1 MSKICRKHF
10 KHFAEC
16 PDITV
21 NLWMKCL
28 SYWAA
33 HSKKTAF
40 FPMLAIPVISS
51 ETQRKSVGL
60 GKTGA
65 NVFKDGWESPWDATL
80 KKASSTT
87 HSNAWLCLI
96 FLCQI
101 KDKHLSRHCRELL
114 IRRSLP
120 AKLTVRRR
128 SAYMSGLC
136 RRAFFQKSFQRKW
149 GPQNQRYPII

>member
-10 KHFAEC
+10 KHLAEC

-65 NVFKDGWESPWDATL
+65 NVFKDGWESPGMLLL
-80 KKASSTT
+80 KKTSSTT
-87 HSNAWLCLI
+87 HSNAWLCLTFCAKSKTSI
-96 FLCQI
+96 YRATVVNFSYEGVYLQSWLFAEDRRTCQGCAGQLSSRRVFKENGGHKI
-101 KDKHLSRHCRELL
+101 KD
-114 IRRSLP
+114 IP
-120 AKLTVRRR
+120 
-128 SAYMSGLC
+128 
-136 RRAFFQKSFQRKW
+136 
-149 GPQNQRYPII
+149 

>member
-10 KHFAEC
+10 KHLAEC

-28 SYWAA
+28 SYWAV

-40 FPMLAIPVISS
+40 FPMLAIPVIPS

-80 KKASSTT
+80 KKTVPRLIRMLDS
-87 HSNAWLCLI
+87 AWF

-101 KDKHLSRHCRELL
+101 KDKHLSRYCRELL

-128 SAYMSGLC
+128 SPYISGLC
-136 RRAFFQKSFQRKW
+136 RRAFFEKSFQRKS
-149 GPQNQRYPII
+149 GPQNQIYPII